1 MYVELDITQ
10 REWKRSRNGHFFLQL
25 FCHHNV
31 IENCIVLI
39 VKENINYWYAAN
51 QHSELMGQ
59 IWALSWG
66 IFKSIKQPWKT
77 LKDGCSRFEVMHSSI
92 KSFIRRSIYVAEI
105 NEPHTIDRTGGKT
118 GGRTDRLKRFGWS
131 RRTTGMRMSSKHAVE
146 RQGQGT
152 CLLAQCQTSQQLDSC
167 WFFFIFHK
175 IQI

>member
-1 MYVELDITQ
+1 MSFHVCGIRYNT
-10 REWKRSRNGHFFLQL
+10 KRMKALKKLTFFFQL

-59 IWALSWG
+59 IRALSWG

-92 KSFIRRSIYVAEI
+92 KSFIPRSIYVAEL

-118 GGRTDRLKRFGWS
+118 GGRTDRLQRFRWPCG
-131 RRTTGMRMSSKHAVE
+131 RRACEWAASMHGQLNGRDKAPACWHNVRLASS
-146 RQGQGT
+146 
-152 CLLAQCQTSQQLDSC
+152 
-167 WFFFIFHK
+167 
-175 IQI
+175 